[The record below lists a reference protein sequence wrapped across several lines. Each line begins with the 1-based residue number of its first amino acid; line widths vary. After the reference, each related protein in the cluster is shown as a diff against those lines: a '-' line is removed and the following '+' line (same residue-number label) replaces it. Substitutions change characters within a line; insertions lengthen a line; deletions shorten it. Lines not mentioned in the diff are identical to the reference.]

1 MTTYNELQAQI
12 ALLQRE
18 AQEARDRE
26 VGDAIA
32 QIQSLMNELGIAAS
46 DLEDRALK
54 RGKKSQTK
62 AGIKFRNGE
71 KTWSGRGRLP
81 LWLKGEDKEKYR
93 VG

>member
-1 MTTYNELQAQI
+1 MATYKDLQAQI
-12 ALLQRE
+12 AQLQKE

-26 VGDAIA
+26 VDDAIA
-32 QIQSLMNELGIAAS
+32 QIQTLMNELGIAAS

-54 RGKKSQTK
+54 RGKKPQTK
-62 AGIKFRNGE
+62 AGVKFRSGE